1 MHRGSEIKQFNN
13 LSKQSALF
21 SLNRGSLQ
29 ITTDC
34 ITTDLS
40 RMSANV
46 TATMNG
52 IQSMSSCFNPTAA
65 RIGETFAYCL
75 LFLVSLVGNTLVA
88 MIVFKTKTLRKPI
101 NFLIVNMAMSDLLV
115 PIFLFPRKLVL
126 TYTRSWLIGDPLG
139 QVLCKLSIYTSNL
152 SFTVSI
158 QSLVLIA
165 VDRFGA
171 VMFPLCSPLINL
183 KRCRVFILATWIIA
197 MAIWCPDL
205 FASKVIESP
214 EGLACVADWKGAL
227 GEALSYKNFV
237 LVMQVAIFYVPL
249 VFITILYSAITLKI
263 KSQKIPGEQ
272 STNTREKR
280 LKRERNVLK
289 LSVAIVLGFA
299 LCWLPLSIKWFMLF
313 NSDRTITSSCGFY
326 YFSSVSLFLAWSN
339 CAINPWICICFGGNY
354 RQGLKNLLGCS
365 SFGPDVARDAP

>member
-1 MHRGSEIKQFNN
+1 MSE
-13 LSKQSALF
+13 
-21 SLNRGSLQ
+21 
-29 ITTDC
+29 
-34 ITTDLS
+34 
-40 RMSANV
+40 NV

-52 IQSMSSCFNPTAA
+52 TQSMSSCFNPTAA

-75 LFLVSLVGNTLVA
+75 LFLVSVVGNTFIA
-88 MIVFKTKTLRKPI
+88 IIVFKTKTLRKPI

-115 PIFLFPRKLVL
+115 PIFNFPRELVF
-126 TYTRSWLIGDPLG
+126 TYTRSWVIGGPLG
-139 QVLCKLSIYTSNL
+139 QVLCKLSIYASQL
-152 SFTVSI
+152 SLTVSI

-165 VDRFGA
+165 IDRFGA
-171 VMFPLCSPLINL
+171 VMFPLRSPLINS
-183 KRCRVFILATWIIA
+183 KRCRFFILATWIIA
-197 MAIWCPDL
+197 IAIFCPNL

-214 EGLACVADWKGAL
+214 EGLACVHDWNSDAF
-227 GEALSYKNFV
+227 GESLSFKNFYLVV
-237 LVMQVAIFYVPL
+237 LVVFVYVPL
-249 VFITILYSAITLKI
+249 VFIAIVYSAIALKI

-326 YFSSVSLFLAWSN
+326 YFWYVSVFLGMSN

-354 RQGLKNLLGCS
+354 RQGLKNLLSCS
-365 SFGPDVARDAP
+365 SAGPDVDRDAP

>member
-34 ITTDLS
+34 IRTDLS

-52 IQSMSSCFNPTAA
+52 IQSMSSCFNPIAM

-75 LFLVSLVGNTLVA
+75 LFLISLVGNTFIA

-101 NFLIVNMAMSDLLV
+101 NFLIVNMARSDMLV
-115 PIFLFPRKLVL
+115 PIFLFPRELIL
-126 TYTRSWLIGDPLG
+126 TYTRSWLMGGPLG
-139 QVLCKLSIYTSNL
+139 QVLCKLSIYASYL

-171 VMFPLCSPLINL
+171 VMFPLRSPLINS
-183 KRCRVFILATWIIA
+183 KRCRFFILATWIIA
-197 MAIWCPDL
+197 IAIFCPNL
-205 FASKVIESP
+205 FASKVIDSP

-227 GEALSYKNFV
+227 GEASSYKNFV
-237 LVMQVAIFYVPL
+237 LVMQVIIFYVPL
-249 VFITILYSAITLKI
+249 VFITILYSGITLKI

-280 LKRERNVLK
+280 LERERNVLK

-339 CAINPWICICFGGNY
+339 CAINPWIFLCFGGNY
-354 RQGLKNLLGCS
+354 RQGLKNLLCCS
-365 SFGPDVARDAP
+365 SFGPDVDRDAP

>member
-1 MHRGSEIKQFNN
+1 MSEN
-13 LSKQSALF
+13 L
-21 SLNRGSLQ
+21 
-29 ITTDC
+29 
-34 ITTDLS
+34 
-40 RMSANV
+40 

-52 IQSMSSCFNPTAA
+52 IQSMSSCFNPIAT

-75 LFLVSLVGNTLVA
+75 LFLVSLVGNTFIA
-88 MIVFKTKTLRKPI
+88 IIVFKTKTLRKPI
-101 NFLIVNMAMSDLLV
+101 NFLIVNMAMSDMLV
-115 PIFLFPRKLVL
+115 PIFLFPRELVL

-139 QVLCKLSIYTSNL
+139 QVLCKLSIYASNL

-183 KRCRVFILATWIIA
+183 KRCRVFILATWFIA
-197 MAIWCPDL
+197 MAIFCPNL
-205 FASKVIESP
+205 FASKVVESP
-214 EGLACVADWKGAL
+214 EGLGCVADWEDAL
-227 GEALSYKNFV
+227 GESSSYKNFV
-237 LVMQVAIFYVPL
+237 FVMQVVIFYVPL
-249 VFITILYSAITLKI
+249 VLITILYSAITLKI

-280 LKRERNVLK
+280 LERERNVLK
-289 LSVAIVLGFA
+289 LSVAVVVGFA

-326 YFSSVSLFLAWSN
+326 YFWSVSLFLAKSN
-339 CAINPWICICFGGNY
+339 CAINPWICICFDGHY
-354 RQGLKNLLGCS
+354 SRGLKNILSCS
-365 SFGPDVARDAP
+365 SFGSDVDRDAP

>member
-1 MHRGSEIKQFNN
+1 
-13 LSKQSALF
+13 
-21 SLNRGSLQ
+21 
-29 ITTDC
+29 
-34 ITTDLS
+34 
-40 RMSANV
+40 MSANV
-46 TATMNG
+46 TATTNG
-52 IQSMSSCFNPTAA
+52 RQSMSSCFNPTAT

-75 LFLVSLVGNTLVA
+75 LFLVSLVGNTFIA

-101 NFLIVNMAMSDLLV
+101 NFLIVNMAMSDMLV
-115 PIFLFPRKLVL
+115 PTFLFPRKLVL
-126 TYTRSWLIGDPLG
+126 TYTRSWVIGGPLG
-139 QVLCKLSIYTSNL
+139 QVLCKLSIFASNL

-171 VMFPLCSPLINL
+171 VMFPLRSPLINS

-197 MAIWCPDL
+197 IAIFCPNL

-214 EGLACVADWKGAL
+214 EGLACVTDWKGVL

-237 LVMQVAIFYVPL
+237 LVMQVVIFCVPL
-249 VFITILYSAITLKI
+249 VFITILYSVITLKI

-326 YFSSVSLFLAWSN
+326 YFSSVSLFLAMSN
-339 CAINPWICICFGGNY
+339 CAINPWICICFGANY
-354 RQGLKNLLGCS
+354 RQGLKNLPGCS
-365 SFGPDVARDAP
+365 FFGPDVARDAP

>member
-34 ITTDLS
+34 IRTDLS

-101 NFLIVNMAMSDLLV
+101 NFLIVNMAMSDMLV

-139 QVLCKLSIYTSNL
+139 QVLCKLSIYASNL

-158 QSLVLIA
+158 QSLVLA
-165 VDRFGA
+165 K
-171 VMFPLCSPLINL
+171 
-183 KRCRVFILATWIIA
+183 KRCRVFILATWFIA
-197 MAIWCPDL
+197 MAIFCPNL
-205 FASKVIESP
+205 SASKVVESP
-214 EGLACVADWKGAL
+214 EGLACVADWEDAL
-227 GEALSYKNFV
+227 GELSSYKNFV
-237 LVMQVAIFYVPL
+237 LVMQVVIFYFPL
-249 VFITILYSAITLKI
+249 VLITILYSAITLKI

-299 LCWLPLSIKWFMLF
+299 LCWLPLSIVWFMLF

-326 YFSSVSLFLAWSN
+326 YFWSVSLFLAKSN
-339 CAINPWICICFGGNY
+339 CAINPWICICFGGHY
-354 RQGLKNLLGCS
+354 SRGLKNILSCS
-365 SFGPDVARDAP
+365 SFGSDVDRDAP

>member
-1 MHRGSEIKQFNN
+1 
-13 LSKQSALF
+13 
-21 SLNRGSLQ
+21 
-29 ITTDC
+29 
-34 ITTDLS
+34 
-40 RMSANV
+40 MSANV

-52 IQSMSSCFNPTAA
+52 RQSMSSCFNPTAT

-101 NFLIVNMAMSDLLV
+101 NFLIVNMAMSDMLV
-115 PIFLFPRKLVL
+115 PTFLFPRELVL
-126 TYTRSWLIGDPLG
+126 TYTRSWVIGGPLG
-139 QVLCKLSIYTSNL
+139 QVLCKLSIFASNL

-158 QSLVLIA
+158 QSLVVIA

-171 VMFPLCSPLINL
+171 VMFPLRSPLINS

-197 MAIWCPDL
+197 IAIFFPNL

-214 EGLACVADWKGAL
+214 EELACVTDWKGVL

-237 LVMQVAIFYVPL
+237 LVMQVVIFCVPL

-326 YFSSVSLFLAWSN
+326 YFSSVSLFLAMSN

-354 RQGLKNLLGCS
+354 RQGLKNLPGCS

>member
-1 MHRGSEIKQFNN
+1 
-13 LSKQSALF
+13 
-21 SLNRGSLQ
+21 
-29 ITTDC
+29 
-34 ITTDLS
+34 
-40 RMSANV
+40 MSANV

-75 LFLVSLVGNTLVA
+75 LFLVSLVGNTFIA

-126 TYTRSWLIGDPLG
+126 TYTRSWVIGGPLG
-139 QVLCKLSIYTSNL
+139 QVLCKLSIYASNL

-171 VMFPLCSPLINL
+171 VMLPLCSPLINL
-183 KRCRVFILATWIIA
+183 KRCRVFILATWFIA
-197 MAIWCPDL
+197 MAIFCPNL
-205 FASKVIESP
+205 SASKVVESP
-214 EGLACVADWKGAL
+214 EGLACVTDWEDAL
-227 GEALSYKNFV
+227 GESSSYKNFV
-237 LVMQVAIFYVPL
+237 LVMQVVIFCIPL
-249 VFITILYSAITLKI
+249 VLITIIYSAITLKI

-280 LKRERNVLK
+280 LERERNVLK
-289 LSVAIVLGFA
+289 LSVAVVVGFA

-339 CAINPWICICFGGNY
+339 CAINPWICICFGGKY
-354 RQGLKNLLGCS
+354 RQGLKNLLGYS
-365 SFGPDVARDAP
+365 SFGPDVDRDAP

>member
-1 MHRGSEIKQFNN
+1 MSE
-13 LSKQSALF
+13 
-21 SLNRGSLQ
+21 
-29 ITTDC
+29 
-34 ITTDLS
+34 
-40 RMSANV
+40 NV
-46 TATMNG
+46 SATMNG
-52 IQSMSSCFNPTAA
+52 TQSMSSCFNPTA
-65 RIGETFAYCL
+65 RRVGETFAYCL
-75 LFLVSLVGNTLVA
+75 LFLISLVGNTFIA

-101 NFLIVNMAMSDLLV
+101 NFLIVNMAMSDMLV
-115 PIFLFPRKLVL
+115 PIFLFPRELIL
-126 TYTRSWLIGDPLG
+126 TYTRSWLMGGPLG
-139 QVLCKLSIYTSNL
+139 QVLCKLSIYASYL

-171 VMFPLCSPLINL
+171 VMFPLRSPLINS
-183 KRCRVFILATWIIA
+183 KRCRFFILATWIIA
-197 MAIWCPDL
+197 IAIFCPNL
-205 FASKVIESP
+205 FASKVIDSP

-227 GEALSYKNFV
+227 GEASSYKNFV
-237 LVMQVAIFYVPL
+237 LVMQVIIFYVPL

-280 LKRERNVLK
+280 LERERNVLK
-289 LSVAIVLGFA
+289 LSVAVVVGFA

-354 RQGLKNLLGCS
+354 RQGLKNLRGCS
-365 SFGPDVARDAP
+365 SFGPDVDRDAP

>member
-1 MHRGSEIKQFNN
+1 MSEN
-13 LSKQSALF
+13 L
-21 SLNRGSLQ
+21 
-29 ITTDC
+29 
-34 ITTDLS
+34 
-40 RMSANV
+40 

-52 IQSMSSCFNPTAA
+52 IQSMSSCFNPIAT

-75 LFLVSLVGNTLVA
+75 LFLVSLVGNTFIA
-88 MIVFKTKTLRKPI
+88 IIVFKTKTLRKPI
-101 NFLIVNMAMSDLLV
+101 NFLIVNMAMSDMLV
-115 PIFLFPRKLVL
+115 PIFLFPRELVL

-139 QVLCKLSIYTSNL
+139 QVLCKLSIYASNL

-183 KRCRVFILATWIIA
+183 KRCRFFILATWIIA
-197 MAIWCPDL
+197 IAIFCPNL
-205 FASKVIESP
+205 FASKVVESP
-214 EGLACVADWKGAL
+214 EGLACVADWKDAL
-227 GEALSYKNFV
+227 GESPSYKNFV
-237 LVMQVAIFYVPL
+237 LVMQVVIFCVPL
-249 VFITILYSAITLKI
+249 VLITILYSAITLKI

-280 LKRERNVLK
+280 LERERNVLK
-289 LSVAIVLGFA
+289 LSVAVVVGFA

-326 YFSSVSLFLAWSN
+326 YFWSVSLFLAKSN
-339 CAINPWICICFGGNY
+339 CAINPWICICFDGHY
-354 RQGLKNLLGCS
+354 SRGLKNILSCS
-365 SFGPDVARDAP
+365 SFGSDVDRDAP

>member
-1 MHRGSEIKQFNN
+1 M
-13 LSKQSALF
+13 
-21 SLNRGSLQ
+21 
-29 ITTDC
+29 
-34 ITTDLS
+34 
-40 RMSANV
+40 
-46 TATMNG
+46 
-52 IQSMSSCFNPTAA
+52 
-65 RIGETFAYCL
+65 
-75 LFLVSLVGNTLVA
+75 
-88 MIVFKTKTLRKPI
+88 
-101 NFLIVNMAMSDLLV
+101 
-115 PIFLFPRKLVL
+115 
-126 TYTRSWLIGDPLG
+126 
-139 QVLCKLSIYTSNL
+139 
-152 SFTVSI
+152 FT
-158 QSLVLIA
+158 
-165 VDRFGA
+165 
-171 VMFPLCSPLINL
+171 L
-183 KRCRVFILATWIIA
+183 KRCQFFILATWIIA
-197 MAIWCPDL
+197 IAIFCPNL

-227 GEALSYKNFV
+227 GEASSYKNFV
-237 LVMQVAIFYVPL
+237 LVMQVIIFYVPL

-354 RQGLKNLLGCS
+354 RQGLKNILSCS
-365 SFGPDVARDAP
+365 SFGSDVDRDAP

>member
-1 MHRGSEIKQFNN
+1 M
-13 LSKQSALF
+13 F

-34 ITTDLS
+34 IRTDLS

-101 NFLIVNMAMSDLLV
+101 NFLIVNMAMSDLLL
-115 PIFLFPRKLVL
+115 PIFLSPDHLVL
-126 TYTRSWLIGDPLG
+126 LYTNSWVIDGPLG
-139 QVLCKLSIYTSNL
+139 QLLCKFTIYAPNV
-152 SFTVSI
+152 SFTVSV

-171 VMFPLCSPLINL
+171 VTFPLRSPLINS
-183 KRCRVFILATWIIA
+183 KRCRFYILTTWIIT

-205 FASKVIESP
+205 FAWKVVEFP
-214 EGLACVADWKGAL
+214 EGLSRACVRDWNDAF
-227 GEALSYKNFV
+227 GESSSFKSFS
-237 LVMQVAIFYVPL
+237 LVMQVVFVYVPL
-249 VFITILYSAITLKI
+249 VFIVIVYSAITLKI
-263 KSQKIPGEQ
+263 KSQKIPGQQ
-272 STNTREKR
+272 STNTRKKR
-280 LKRERNVLK
+280 LKREQNVLK
-289 LSVAIVLGFA
+289 LSIAIVLGFA
-299 LCWLPLSIKWFMLF
+299 LCWLPLSIVWFMLF
-313 NSDRTITSSCGFY
+313 NSDRTITSSCVFH
-326 YFSSVSLFLAWSN
+326 YFWSVSLFLAVSN
-339 CAINPWICICFGGNY
+339 CAINPWICVCFGGNY
-354 RQGLKNLLGCS
+354 RQGLKNLLSCS
-365 SFGPDVARDAP
+365 SFGPDVDQNAP

>member
-34 ITTDLS
+34 IRTDLS

-75 LFLVSLVGNTLVA
+75 LFLVSLVGNTFIA

-115 PIFLFPRKLVL
+115 PIFLFPRELVL
-126 TYTRSWLIGDPLG
+126 TYSRSWVIDGLLG
-139 QVLCKLSIYTSNL
+139 QVLCKLSIYASNL

-183 KRCRVFILATWIIA
+183 KRCRVFILATWFIA
-197 MAIWCPDL
+197 MAIFCPNL
-205 FASKVIESP
+205 FASKVVESP
-214 EGLACVADWKGAL
+214 EGLACVADWKDAL
-227 GEALSYKNFV
+227 GKSSSYENFV
-237 LVMQVAIFYVPL
+237 LVMQVVIFCVPL
-249 VFITILYSAITLKI
+249 VLITILYSAITLKI

-272 STNTREKR
+272 STNIREKR
-280 LKRERNVLK
+280 LKRKRNVLK

-299 LCWLPLSIKWFMLF
+299 LCWLPLSIVWFMFF
-313 NSDRTITSSCGFY
+313 NSDRTITSCGFY
-326 YFSSVSLFLAWSN
+326 YFWSVSLFLAKSN

-354 RQGLKNLLGCS
+354 RQGLKNILSCS
-365 SFGPDVARDAP
+365 SFGSDVDRDAP